1 MTLLFYLKPSNDM
14 IVGPH
19 QWAPEFQWGGEL
31 KRKKKKTIKEQRS
44 ERYKFLSKDDEE
56 IIIALLKFLDD

>member
-1 MTLLFYLKPSNDM
+1 MTLLFYLKPSNSM

-19 QWAPEFQWGGEL
+19 QWVPEFQWGEGL
-31 KRKKKKTIKEQRS
+31 KRKKKKTIKEQRI
-44 ERYKFLSKDDEE
+44 ERYKFLNKDDEE